1 MKPIDIGTKVWVQH
15 PETKKWDAT
24 AMILSRIR
32 QRTYKIQLEDGK
44 ITYRNRKWI
53 RKCNLANWRKPPN
66 LQDQD
71 GGDSKPN
78 DEDKKVDQRGDVP
91 PLKRSKRLAGKQK
104 VDYKLLN
111 GV

>member
-1 MKPIDIGTKVWVQH
+1 M
-15 PETKKWDAT
+15 
-24 AMILSRIR
+24 
-32 QRTYKIQLEDGK
+32 EDGK

-53 RKCNLANWRKPPN
+53 RICNLAKWRKPPN

-78 DEDKKVDQRGDVP
+78 DDDKKVDQSGDVP
-91 PLKRSKRLAGKQK
+91 PSKRSKRLAGKQK

>member
-1 MKPIDIGTKVWVQH
+1 M
-15 PETKKWDAT
+15 
-24 AMILSRIR
+24 
-32 QRTYKIQLEDGK
+32 
-44 ITYRNRKWI
+44 
-53 RKCNLANWRKPPN
+53 ANWRKPPN

-78 DEDKKVDQRGDVP
+78 DDDKKVDQSGDVP
-91 PLKRSKRLAGKQK
+91 PSKRSKRLAGKQK